1 MKKFASYILLL
12 LIILF
17 VGCTSDNMEIDIT
30 KMPEVETVVFQPGD
44 VFSKTFEQ
52 TKLSKQ

>member
-1 MKKFASYILLL
+1 MRKCILFLLFVSNILL
-12 LIILF
+12 

-44 VFSKTFEQ
+44 VFGKTFEQ